1 MKPNKLQTNQLG
13 HTIIFSNEVISFD
26 LPHPEETELII
37 EIRDNESNESVERA
51 TYSIATLEVIRPGD
65 TSTKLGGESQVC
77 FLSGKQWSDK
87 TKSQWCKEYGW

>member
-51 TYSIATLEVIRPGD
+51 TYSIATLGGIELGD
-65 TSTKLGGESQVC
+65 TSKKLGG
-77 FLSGKQWSDK
+77 
-87 TKSQWCKEYGW
+87 